1 MGPSQAAYN
10 PYTNSVIIRT
20 GAVITENVL
29 PEELIHAGQDRI
41 YPKGIAQ
48 YSGRMGTPN
57 IEFEAKLTQDLISY
71 ISGLPFGLGVG
82 ENNDDE
88 YSQWLIKLCG
98 DISNPTF
105 PCMDSVL
112 TVKQDGSG
120 YYEMMRDFKIM
131 AYQYNYEIIDT
142 LKPLYINYTSKNY
155 GK

>member
-1 MGPSQAAYN
+1 
-10 PYTNSVIIRT
+10 
-20 GAVITENVL
+20 
-29 PEELIHAGQDRI
+29 
-41 YPKGIAQ
+41 
-48 YSGRMGTPN
+48 MGTPN